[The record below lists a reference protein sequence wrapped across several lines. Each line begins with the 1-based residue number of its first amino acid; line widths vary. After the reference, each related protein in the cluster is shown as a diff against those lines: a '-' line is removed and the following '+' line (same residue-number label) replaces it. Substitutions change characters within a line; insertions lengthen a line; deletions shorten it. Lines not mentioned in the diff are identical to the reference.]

1 MNVKNRIPKNIQ
13 NLFFNNLLLL
23 VSGFISII
31 DTAVSIGITNT
42 YTRNCT
48 IALYVAPTNA
58 NWHPTPPKTRIA
70 NNKVYII
77 FLDAI
82 ESIAPKIINIENKIK
97 NNE

>member
-31 DTAVSIGITNT
+31 DTAVSI
-42 YTRNCT
+42 
-48 IALYVAPTNA
+48 APTNA

>member
-31 DTAVSIGITNT
+31 DTAVSIGTTNI

-48 IALYVAPTNA
+48 IALYEEPSNDVI
-58 NWHPTPPKTRIA
+58 RIS
-70 NNKVYII
+70 
-77 FLDAI
+77 
-82 ESIAPKIINIENKIK
+82 E
-97 NNE
+97 